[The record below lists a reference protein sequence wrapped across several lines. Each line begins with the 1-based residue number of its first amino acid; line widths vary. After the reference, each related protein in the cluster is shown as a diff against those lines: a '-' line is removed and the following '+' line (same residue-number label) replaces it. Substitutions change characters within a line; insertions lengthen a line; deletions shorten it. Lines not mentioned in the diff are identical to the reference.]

1 MAQVTYQN
9 LEEIGSAYVDAA
21 QAEKAALFQQGDIVL
36 EAINQ
41 GFQVK
46 QVVYHCAS
54 LTRRKARTVFRRYA
68 VAKTF
73 PPDKRDEELDWELHA
88 MCAATDNPYQWLEI
102 AAEGYTDERGE
113 HHGHTTRTLKAA
125 IKAAGGDP
133 DKGKPQM
140 LIDAIDAVVTDCSD
154 CEPSYMRLEFAGD
167 FKLPAPIVPGMVIQ
181 ITAVYAP
188 APELENVA

>member
-133 DKGKPQM
+133 DKGKPIVW
-140 LIDAIDAVVTDCSD
+140 LDDVEARVVEVSVESGQIILNTFVSPTLLDIQ
-154 CEPSYMRLEFAGD
+154 GQ
-167 FKLPAPIVPGMVIQ
+167 VVQ
-181 ITAVYAP
+181 ITLMQAH